1 MEETQKNQRFLVSQ
15 KSEISEKSLFAE
27 FMGDSPMMK
36 VMDYLITERELDFS
50 ITDMAE
56 NAGIGR
62 ATLYRLWDD
71 LIKNKII
78 LHTRD
83 VGKAKLFKLNIENA
97 KIKKL
102 IEIYDMLVLEELKK
116 HSQAK
121 KIEVPA

>member
-1 MEETQKNQRFLVSQ
+1 
-15 KSEISEKSLFAE
+15 
-27 FMGDSPMMK
+27 MMK

-56 NAGIGR
+56 NSRIGR

-71 LIKNKII
+71 LIKNEII

-83 VGKAKLFKLNIENA
+83 VGKAKLFKLNTENT

-102 IEIYDMLVLEELKK
+102 IEIYDMLVIEELKK
-116 HSQAK
+116 HSGTK

>member
-1 MEETQKNQRFLVSQ
+1 MEDTQKNQRFLVSQ
-15 KSEISEKSLFAE
+15 RSEISEKSLFVE

-56 NAGIGR
+56 NARIGR

-83 VGKAKLFKLNIENA
+83 IGKAKLFKLNTAND

-102 IEIYDMLVLEELKK
+102 IEIYDMLTLEELKK
-116 HSQAK
+116 HSQMQ
-121 KIEVPA
+121 KIELTA

>member
-1 MEETQKNQRFLVSQ
+1 MED
-15 KSEISEKSLFAE
+15 KSLFVE

-56 NAGIGR
+56 NARIGR
-62 ATLYRLWDD
+62 ATLYRLWED

-83 VGKAKLFKLNIENA
+83 IGKAKLFKLNTAND

-102 IEIYDMLVLEELKK
+102 IEIYDMLTIEELKK
-116 HSQAK
+116 HSQMQ
-121 KIEVPA
+121 KIELTA

>member
-15 KSEISEKSLFAE
+15 KSEISEKSLFVE

-36 VMDYLITERELDFS
+36 VMDYLITERDLDFS

-56 NAGIGR
+56 NSGIGR

>member
-1 MEETQKNQRFLVSQ
+1 MED
-15 KSEISEKSLFAE
+15 KSLFVE

-56 NAGIGR
+56 NARIGR

-83 VGKAKLFKLNIENA
+83 IGKAKLFKLNTAND

-102 IEIYDMLVLEELKK
+102 IEIYDMLTLEELKK
-116 HSQAK
+116 HSQMQ
-121 KIEVPA
+121 KIELTA